1 MKNRIQIVVILLIL
15 MNLHTSCQEQTK
27 YDGEV
32 NVEYTP
38 QHVNLIRPIIEPE
51 KIYQMSIEG
60 KNFEMLPM
68 PMKDMKNLRE
78 LELSRMNIKDWET
91 SSEVINSF
99 SKLEELE
106 ISALELN
113 KLPFNPESLPKLK
126 ELDLIAAKGYSL
138 DKEINKILQLK
149 RLEFLCV
156 GGLKTDHLPTELRNH
171 NGLKRFHFGYHKENF
186 DYEEAIEIV
195 SQMPSLEHIQFD
207 IVEFETIPD
216 NIHKLD
222 HLKKLGFYNGSF
234 DISAMLRRVKKWKKL
249 EMLEFKNMDIQ
260 TLPNEITE
268 IKTLRTLKLHN
279 NRNLDHQKLFR
290 QLAELPHLEE
300 LVISKTILNE
310 QHDRFVMPQELAEL
324 KNLKRLDMA
333 TSRNV
338 VFDSLFNVLAK
349 LPKLEKLDLYDCKTY
364 LDKDWEFTT
373 IPNYIHEFQNLK
385 ELNLKRTFI
394 NILRN
399 VEKFPPSLEK
409 LNFSQVGFG
418 REGIFPPVILK
429 TRSLISLNLN
439 DCELKELPEEI
450 GNLTNLVHLDLG
462 NNQLRELPESITK
475 LKKLRY
481 LNLMGTY
488 ISESKE
494 KRREIEQMLP
504 NTLVFFG
511 EYEAYEPL

>member
-32 NVEYTP
+32 KVEYTP
-38 QHVNLIRPIIEPE
+38 RHINLIRPIIEPE
-51 KIYQMSIEG
+51 RIYRMSIDE
-60 KNFEMLPM
+60 KNWEILPLAMQEMR
-68 PMKDMKNLRE
+68 NLRK
-78 LELSRMNIKDWET
+78 LDLSYMNIKDWNESKQT
-91 SSEVINSF
+91 INSF
-99 SKLEELE
+99 HKLKHLS
-106 ISALELN
+106 ITATDVDI
-113 KLPFNPESLPKLK
+113 LPFDPNSIPK
-126 ELDLIAAKGYSL
+126 
-138 DKEINKILQLK
+138 
-149 RLEFLCV
+149 LEFLSLL
-156 GGLKTDHLPTELRNH
+156 GSS
-171 NGLKRFHFGYHKENF
+171 
-186 DYEEAIEIV
+186 DYNLDNEIKKIK
-195 SQMPSLEHIQFD
+195 Q
-207 IVEFETIPD
+207 
-216 NIHKLD
+216 LD
-222 HLKKLGFYNGSF
+222 HLKYLCIAGLETNNLPQEIVELDSLTELEFGYHNEHFNYDEAF
-234 DISAMLRRVKKWKKL
+234 DIVCKIPNLEELSFGRVELATFKDNFQKLNKLKGLNFYDCTIPLDNLLTEIKKWKFIESL
-249 EMLEFKNMDIQ
+249 MVQNMDIQ
-260 TLPNEITE
+260 TLPDEITE
-268 IKTLRTLKLHN
+268 VKTLRTLKLHN